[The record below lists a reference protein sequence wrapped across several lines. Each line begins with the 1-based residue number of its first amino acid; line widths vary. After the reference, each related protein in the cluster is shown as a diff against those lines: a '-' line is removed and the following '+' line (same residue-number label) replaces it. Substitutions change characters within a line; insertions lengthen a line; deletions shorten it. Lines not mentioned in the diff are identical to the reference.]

1 MAYRVSSDT
10 AQKSALLAASGV
22 RKRRDRTQDRALARN
37 VTIASVALG
46 CVCFVAAGVA
56 LFGRARDVGS
66 LPNYVASHKALKV
79 AWVDP
84 SPADATVADVPSGT
98 TKVARVET
106 VEAQSP

>member
-1 MAYRVSSDT
+1 MAYRVSSDF
-10 AQKSALLAASGV
+10 AHKSALSVASGA
-22 RKRRDRTQDRALARN
+22 QAHSDRAQERTLACN

-46 CVCFVAAGVA
+46 CVCVVAAGVA

-84 SPADATVADVPSGT
+84 PPVRDADVAELPQSAA
-98 TKVARVET
+98 TKVARVEA
-106 VEAQSP
+106 VEP